1 MSDTPLLKI
10 SGLTKRFG
18 GLTAVDQV
26 SFDVPAGRIVGVIGP
41 NGSGKTTLFAN
52 VSGFQTP
59 DAGTV
64 EFEGRDVT
72 GLKPS
77 ALCAL
82 GIARTFQIVQPFAGL
97 SVFDNIVT
105 GALRGG
111 RTALPD
117 ALLKA
122 EAVMGLCGLAPV
134 ARQLAGALPIAG
146 RKRLEVA
153 RALATQPKLLLL
165 DEVMAGLRPTEVDE
179 AIALVRS
186 IRDGGVTVILV
197 EHLMRAVMALSEDL
211 LVLQQGKLIAR
222 GNAHEVVQRPEV
234 VAAYFGQAKQSQPQ
248 PQRPE
253 QGGRDNSG
261 GAAHA

>member
-1 MSDTPLLKI
+1 MTALLRVQ
-10 SGLTKRFG
+10 GLTKRFG
-18 GLTAVDQV
+18 GLTAVDDV
-26 SFDVPAGRIVGVIGP
+26 SFEVPAGRIVGVIGP

-59 DAGTV
+59 QAGEV
-64 EFEGRDVT
+64 WFEGRNVT

-111 RTALPD
+111 RTPLAQ
-117 ALLKA
+117 AQAKA
-122 EAVMGLCGLAPV
+122 AEVMALCGLAPV

-153 RALATQPKLLLL
+153 RAVATQPKLLLL

-179 AIALVRS
+179 AITLVRQ
-186 IRDGGVTVILV
+186 IRASGVTVILV
-197 EHLMRAVMALSEDL
+197 EHLMRAVMALSEEL

-222 GNAHEVVQRPEV
+222 GAAREVVNRPDV
-234 VAAYFGQAKQSQPQ
+234 ISAYFGVAKPATV
-248 PQRPE
+248 
-253 QGGRDNSG
+253 G
-261 GAAHA
+261 GAATAGGAGDAAAGQGASHA

>member
-1 MSDTPLLKI
+1 MTALLQVQ
-10 SGLTKRFG
+10 GLTKRFG

-26 SFDVPAGRIVGVIGP
+26 SFEVPSGRIVGVIGP

-59 DAGTV
+59 NAGRV
-64 EFEGRDVT
+64 IFEGQDVT
-72 GLKPS
+72 GFKPS

-97 SVFDNIVT
+97 SVFDNVVT

-111 RTALPD
+111 RTGL
-117 ALLKA
+117 A
-122 EAVMGLCGLAPV
+122 EAKAKASQVIALCGLAPM

-179 AIALVRS
+179 AIELVRS
-186 IRDGGVTVILV
+186 IRASGVTVILV
-197 EHLMRAVMALSEDL
+197 EHLMRAVMALSEEL
-211 LVLQQGKLIAR
+211 LVLQQGRLIAR
-222 GNAHEVVQRPEV
+222 GDAREVVTRPEV
-234 VAAYFGQAKQSQPQ
+234 VSAYFGQAKTVAT
-248 PQRPE
+248 
-253 QGGRDNSG
+253 
-261 GAAHA
+261 GAA

>member
-1 MSDTPLLKI
+1 MTALLQVQ
-10 SGLTKRFG
+10 GLTKRFG

-26 SFDVPAGRIVGVIGP
+26 SFEVPSGRIVGVIGP

-59 DAGTV
+59 NAGRV
-64 EFEGRDVT
+64 IFEGQDVT
-72 GLKPS
+72 GFKPS

-97 SVFDNIVT
+97 SVFDNVVT

-111 RTALPD
+111 RTGL
-117 ALLKA
+117 A
-122 EAVMGLCGLAPV
+122 EAKAKASQVIALCGLAPM

-179 AIALVRS
+179 AIELVRS
-186 IRDGGVTVILV
+186 IRASGVTVILV
-197 EHLMRAVMALSEDL
+197 EHLMRAVMALSEEL
-211 LVLQQGKLIAR
+211 LVLQQGRLIAR
-222 GNAHEVVQRPEV
+222 GDAREVVGRPEV
-234 VAAYFGQAKQSQPQ
+234 VSAYFGQAKTVAT
-248 PQRPE
+248 
-253 QGGRDNSG
+253 
-261 GAAHA
+261 GAV

>member
-1 MSDTPLLKI
+1 MSAPLLEVK
-10 SGLTKRFG
+10 GLTRRFG

-26 SFDVPAGRIVGVIGP
+26 SFEVPAGRIVGVIGP

-59 DAGTV
+59 DAGQV
-64 EFEGRDVT
+64 IFDGRDVT
-72 GLKPS
+72 GMKPS

-97 SVFDNIVT
+97 TVYDNVLT

-111 RTALPD
+111 RTHLEEARS
-117 ALLKA
+117 KA
-122 EAVMGLCGLAPV
+122 SEVIALCGLEPV
-134 ARQLAGALPIAG
+134 SDQLAGALPIAG

-153 RALATQPKLLLL
+153 RALATRPKLLLL

-179 AIALVRS
+179 AIKLVRR
-186 IRDGGVTVILV
+186 IREGGVTVILV
-197 EHLMRAVMALSEDL
+197 EHLMRAVLALSEEL

-222 GNAHEVVQRPEV
+222 GDAAEVVNRPEV
-234 VAAYFGQAKQSQPQ
+234 VQAYFGEAKQVDA
-248 PQRPE
+248 
-253 QGGRDNSG
+253 GGV
-261 GAAHA
+261 HA

>member
-1 MSDTPLLKI
+1 MSAPLLEVK
-10 SGLTKRFG
+10 GLTRRFG

-26 SFDVPAGRIVGVIGP
+26 SFEVPAGRIVGVIGP

-59 DAGTV
+59 DAGQV
-64 EFEGRDVT
+64 VFDGRDVT
-72 GLKPS
+72 GMKPS

-97 SVFDNIVT
+97 SVFDNVVA

-111 RTALPD
+111 RTQL
-117 ALLKA
+117 A
-122 EAVMGLCGLAPV
+122 EARRKASEVILLCGLESV
-134 ARQLAGALPIAG
+134 ADQLAGPLPIAG

-179 AIALVRS
+179 AIKLVRR
-186 IRDGGVTVILV
+186 IRDGGVTVIVV
-197 EHLMRAVMALSEDL
+197 EHLMRAVLALSEEL
-211 LVLQQGKLIAR
+211 LVIQQGKLIAR
-222 GNAHEVVQRPEV
+222 GAAKEVVNRPEV
-234 VAAYFGQAKQSQPQ
+234 VRAYFGEAKTA
-248 PQRPE
+248 
-253 QGGRDNSG
+253 DSG
-261 GAAHA
+261 APHG